1 MSDEMPTPRPCPGQS
16 TCLRLVLCALPA
28 LLALAAC
35 GPSARIAGTP
45 PPGFTGAVVTDD
57 ATMTRIGHEMLEA
70 GGSAADAVVAAVF
83 TGAVT
88 LPSRIGLGGGGVCV
102 ARADD
107 GRAESIAFGPRPT
120 QGGRMGEPLLARG
133 MAALSLGFGKLG
145 WERQLEPGE
154 NLARAG
160 VRIGRA
166 LAADLAEPDSLLRL
180 DPTALGV
187 FAPAGTQVLPEGA
200 PVTNPALAATIARL
214 RRFGAGDLYQ
224 GQLAARFLEGAV
236 RVGGDLRS
244 DALRA
249 APVTVT
255 PTGRIDVAGR
265 GVLLPATPGG
275 RVAADVLAQASLG
288 GYATLD
294 QPARIHLLAEA
305 ARAALAEETASRAG
319 RATADQGL
327 DRARRLAAGFTPTR
341 AGPPRAIDLAT
352 AAPPVATV
360 IAAVDWRGSAVA
372 CALTQGPRFASG
384 RVAGDTGI
392 LIGPP
397 TPPAGLI
404 SLVPLL
410 ILDTDGRRVL
420 AVGAAGG
427 QTAAPVA
434 AGQLALGLLVEGRAP
449 DVLLERPRMSHDGRA
464 VLLEN
469 FGGDSAEA
477 LEARGH
483 RLTVLDQESRMSAIH
498 CPGGLPDDRTRCQV
512 ATDPRGHGFGR

>member
-1 MSDEMPTPRPCPGQS
+1 
-16 TCLRLVLCALPA
+16 LVLCALPA